1 MAGMGLILRQLLSS
15 QIAGRWELFFHHLE
29 ANLDLILWNG
39 HGSSCVRLPE
49 VGRRTKGQFER
60 AIAICRVCR
69 NRIAQILSGTR
80 TDEVTSLVERGAG
93 VAVSALD
100 ADAADAGAGFCPV
113 EDRFAGRPLVCNHLP
128 PRDFTEVACAARTD
142 KSNGRGFLI

>member
-1 MAGMGLILRQLLSS
+1 MIGNLCLLKW
-15 QIAGRWELFFHHLE
+15 QGRWELFFHHFE

-39 HGSSCVRLPE
+39 DGCSRVRLPK
-49 VGRRTKGQFER
+49 VGRRTEGQLKG
-60 AIAICRVCR
+60 AIATICTRT
-69 NRIAQILSGTR
+69 NRIAQIFSGTR
-80 TDEVTSLVERGAG
+80 TDEVASLVERCTGF
-93 VAVSALD
+93 AVSALD
-100 ADAADAGAGFCPV
+100 ANTADAGAGFCPV